1 MAAPLRLLLIE
12 DSEDDALLLTR
23 ELERGGYALSL
34 KRVDSAGALAEALD
48 GSSWD
53 LVIGD
58 YSMPH
63 FSGLEGLHTIRG
75 RGLDTPFIFVSG
87 TIGEE
92 TAVAA
97 MRAGANDYVMKGQW
111 KRLLPAIAREL
122 RDVEERRARRRA
134 ETALRESEASYATL
148 VEHAPLGVY
157 RSNTSGRF
165 LAVNTALVR
174 MLGYGSAEE
183 LLAVDIRR
191 DLYVDPAQRAALIE
205 RDTYTEREYDEV
217 EANWKRKDGTPLT
230 VQLSVR
236 AIRNAAREVEFYEAF
251 VRDVT
256 EQRQLEAQLVRAQ
269 KLEAVGR
276 LAGGVAHDFNNLLT
290 VILSYSSLLLEET
303 DLAPDVRE
311 SMEEI
316 RKAAEGAAGLTR
328 QLLAFSR
335 QQVMK
340 PQILDVNGI
349 VTSTEK
355 LLNRLIGEDIKLVT
369 TLAPDLGAAR
379 LDPGQVGQIIMNLAV
394 NARDAMPTGGRLTIE
409 TANIE
414 MDLTYVRGHPIAQPG
429 RYVMLAVSDTG
440 IGMDEATKERIFE
453 PFFTTKEAGKGT
465 GLGLATV
472 YGIVKQSGGFIWVY
486 SEPGRGTSF
495 KIYFPRVD
503 EALDASY
510 PAATG
515 ETPRGSETVLVVE
528 DVRAVRGVAREML
541 ERSGY
546 RVLEAENGDAA
557 LRLAARHPGP
567 IDLLLTDVVMPGL
580 SGRQLAAQL
589 TELRPRLRVLY
600 MSGYTDDAVVNHGML
615 EPGIQYL
622 QKPFTREGLA
632 RKVHEVLRGNRP

>member
-1 MAAPLRLLLIE
+1 MTVPLRLLLIE

-23 ELERGGYALSL
+23 ELERGGYALTL
-34 KRVDSAGALAEALD
+34 VRVESAAGLDAALD
-48 GSSWD
+48 RSSWD

-63 FSGLEGLHTIRG
+63 FSGLAGLHTIRG

-134 ETALRESEASYATL
+134 EAALRESEASYATL
-148 VEHAPLGVY
+148 VEQAPLGVY
-157 RSNTSGRF
+157 RSNTTGRF
-165 LAVNTALVR
+165 LSVNTALVR

-183 LLAVDIRR
+183 LRALDMSR
-191 DLYVDPAQRAALIE
+191 DLYVDPAQRDALLA
-205 RDTYTEREYDEV
+205 RDTYSDREYDEV
-217 EANWKRKDGTPLT
+217 EANWKRKDGTPIT

-236 AIRNAAREVEFYEAF
+236 ALRNAAREVEFYEAF

-303 DLAPDVRE
+303 DLPGETRE
-311 SMEEI
+311 SLDEI

-340 PQILDVNGI
+340 PQVLDVNAV

-355 LLNRLIGEDIKLVT
+355 LLTRLIGEDIKLVT
-369 TLAPDLGAAR
+369 ALTPDLGAAR

-394 NARDAMPTGGRLTIE
+394 NARDAMPTGGRLTLE
-409 TANIE
+409 TANVE
-414 MDLTYVRGHPIAQPG
+414 MDIAYVRGHPIAQPG

-503 EALDASY
+503 ETPTETAGA
-510 PAATG
+510 PTG
-515 ETPRGSETVLVVE
+515 ETPRGSETVLIVE
-528 DVRAVRGVAREML
+528 DVSAVRGVAREML

-546 RVLEAENGDAA
+546 RVLEAANGDAA
-557 LRLAARHPGP
+557 LRLAARHSGP

-580 SGRQLAAQL
+580 SGRQLATQL
-589 TELRPRLRVLY
+589 SELRPRLRVLY

-615 EPGIQYL
+615 EPGIHYL